1 MFDLQLKL
9 LAAMTDLST
18 NYVDMLAGAANTE
31 TTSEP
36 AADDDRAERRTSE
49 ASPEASRFPL
59 PDLPKAG
66 GSWYQAPFEN
76 PMLAYWDEMTRPWR
90 TYSPS
95 PMSLSAPFGGWPT
108 VPGMQAPFATF
119 GNHFQWPSASKGP
132 DMSGATAAA
141 EQCFAMFFGAWQA
154 GADAMTGATA
164 GAGTYASLQ
173 KAAKPADDPLEN
185 WQTLIAYH
193 TDAGM
198 AVARVFLPNKVLTSM

>member
-18 NYVDMLAGAANTE
+18 NYVGMLADAANTE

-49 ASPEASRFPL
+49 ASAEAPRFSL
-59 PDLPKAG
+59 PDLPKTG

-76 PMLAYWDEMTRPWR
+76 PVLAYWDEMTRPWR
-90 TYSPS
+90 TYSAS
-95 PMSLSAPFGGWPT
+95 PMGLSAPFGGWPSL
-108 VPGMQAPFATF
+108 PGMQPPFATF
-119 GNHFQWPSASKGP
+119 GNHFRWPPAGKGP
-132 DMSGATAAA
+132 DMSDATAAA
-141 EQCFAMFFGAWQA
+141 EQCFALFFGAWQA
-154 GADAMTGATA
+154 GADAMNNATA
-164 GAGTYASLQ
+164 SAGTLAPSR
-173 KAAKPADDPLEN
+173 KATKPADDPLEN

-198 AVARVFLPNKVLTSM
+198 AVARVFLPNKALISM

>member
-1 MFDLQLKL
+1 MFDLQFKL

-18 NYVDMLAGAANTE
+18 NYVGMLADAAKTE

-36 AADDDRAERRTSE
+36 AADDDRAERGTAE
-49 ASPEASRFPL
+49 APAEAPQFPL
-59 PDLPKAG
+59 PELPKAG

-90 TYSPS
+90 TYSAS
-95 PMSLSAPFGGWPT
+95 PMGLSAPFGSWPS
-108 VPGMQAPFATF
+108 VPGMQPPFATF
-119 GNHFQWPSASKGP
+119 GNQFQWPSASKGP

-164 GAGTYASLQ
+164 DAGTYAPPQ

-185 WQTLIAYH
+185 LQTLIAYH